1 MRYEEPTDRQSEEI
15 LYLKDFVLRC
25 PILMGMLVFLL
36 ILAVGGVLR
45 MSFAVFTILAIA
57 GGFALPVIYGGG
69 IGLSPLES
77 IVLCLAIFLFLS
89 YGSLCILTSF
99 EDYARAKRYLKMLKN
114 SFRPVY
120 RFLNIHAGRFGIF
133 GILALS
139 TFLVGWW
146 LAVILAF
153 VADLE
158 IPYAVS
164 AIFVGLVGGGLLAW
178 GLYYGIET
186 VIHNTLILAA
196 IFIGLGL
203 VTGTITNAMI
213 GRMRRRRR
221 KPPKK

>member
-1 MRYEEPTDRQSEEI
+1 
-15 LYLKDFVLRC
+15 
-25 PILMGMLVFLL
+25 
-36 ILAVGGVLR
+36 
-45 MSFAVFTILAIA
+45 
-57 GGFALPVIYGGG
+57 
-69 IGLSPLES
+69 
-77 IVLCLAIFLFLS
+77 
-89 YGSLCILTSF
+89 
-99 EDYARAKRYLKMLKN
+99 MLKN
-114 SFRPVY
+114 SFRSVY